1 MKEKENEQEAFNWLD
16 KNKLSYDI
24 WDKKYRFN
32 GESFQEWLDRV
43 SNNDEEVKQLIK
55 EKKFLFGGRILAN
68 RNIDLKGKT
77 YSNCYV
83 LPKIEDSIES
93 IYDTCAKLARTY
105 SYGGGCG
112 VDISNLRPK
121 GAIVNNAAK
130 TTTGAVSF
138 MDTFSQVTETIGQN
152 SRRGALMISISCIH
166 PDIQEF
172 INIKNDLNKVTAA
185 NISVRVTDDFMMAV
199 EQDKDFILK
208 YPVDKT
214 YKNIDLSNINY
225 NELINVEMT
234 DGSKGYIKKVKA
246 KEVFKLL
253 CKNNWDYAEPGIL
266 YWGAIENW
274 NLLNE
279 DENFEYEGVNPC
291 AEEPLPGGGS
301 CLLGSINL
309 SEFVENETFKYDDFI
324 KTVKQ
329 SVNALNTILNE
340 GLTLHP
346 LDIQQESVSNWR
358 QIGLGIMGLADML
371 IKLKM
376 KYDSDE
382 AIEFC
387 KDLSHIMAKSAI
399 EQSLKLAIDYGC
411 YKKCD
416 KDKLVISSFIK
427 EHIKDEET
435 LSLIRQ
441 YGLYNSQLLTCAP
454 TGTISTKLQI
464 SGGIEPIFAMKYKRT
479 TKSLHG
485 HDETYDVFTKIAEEW
500 MTEHNSTELPEYFV
514 DSTTINP
521 EQRIKMQA
529 AWQNGIDASISSTI
543 NLPEKSTVEQVE
555 DIYINAW
562 KHKLKGVTIFREN
575 CKRIAILSTSDKPTV
590 TAEETHAQKR
600 PKEIPCEIIRF
611 RNGSEK
617 WVALLGILNDHP
629 YEIFTGMEYKLN
641 IPSNVNK
648 GLIRKEKQNGL
659 SKYSLVFVDEFN
671 NKHVVES
678 INQVFNP
685 EFYNLGKMLSMSFRH
700 RVPIQYVVEQL
711 NSMKF
716 DNDTI
721 NSWRNGVIRTLKK
734 YIKDGEKSSQQCPEC
749 GAQLVYE
756 GGCSL
761 CKECGF
767 SKCG

>member
-1 MKEKENEQEAFNWLD
+1 MKENEQEAFNWLG

-253 CKNNWDYAEPGIL
+253 
-266 YWGAIENW
+266 
-274 NLLNE
+274 
-279 DENFEYEGVNPC
+279 
-291 AEEPLPGGGS
+291 
-301 CLLGSINL
+301 
-309 SEFVENETFKYDDFI
+309 
-324 KTVKQ
+324 
-329 SVNALNTILNE
+329 
-340 GLTLHP
+340 
-346 LDIQQESVSNWR
+346 
-358 QIGLGIMGLADML
+358 
-371 IKLKM
+371 
-376 KYDSDE
+376 
-382 AIEFC
+382 
-387 KDLSHIMAKSAI
+387 
-399 EQSLKLAIDYGC
+399 
-411 YKKCD
+411 
-416 KDKLVISSFIK
+416 
-427 EHIKDEET
+427 
-435 LSLIRQ
+435 
-441 YGLYNSQLLTCAP
+441 
-454 TGTISTKLQI
+454 
-464 SGGIEPIFAMKYKRT
+464 
-479 TKSLHG
+479 
-485 HDETYDVFTKIAEEW
+485 
-500 MTEHNSTELPEYFV
+500 
-514 DSTTINP
+514 
-521 EQRIKMQA
+521 
-529 AWQNGIDASISSTI
+529 
-543 NLPEKSTVEQVE
+543 
-555 DIYINAW
+555 
-562 KHKLKGVTIFREN
+562 
-575 CKRIAILSTSDKPTV
+575 
-590 TAEETHAQKR
+590 
-600 PKEIPCEIIRF
+600 
-611 RNGSEK
+611 
-617 WVALLGILNDHP
+617 
-629 YEIFTGMEYKLN
+629 
-641 IPSNVNK
+641 
-648 GLIRKEKQNGL
+648 
-659 SKYSLVFVDEFN
+659 
-671 NKHVVES
+671 
-678 INQVFNP
+678 
-685 EFYNLGKMLSMSFRH
+685 
-700 RVPIQYVVEQL
+700 
-711 NSMKF
+711 
-716 DNDTI
+716 
-721 NSWRNGVIRTLKK
+721 
-734 YIKDGEKSSQQCPEC
+734 
-749 GAQLVYE
+749 
-756 GGCSL
+756 
-761 CKECGF
+761 
-767 SKCG
+767 